1 MLWRPQKA
9 FVGPQGE
16 SLDES
21 FLLRAAAQHAIAD
34 KRIADIKGYA
44 ASYDKMDDLFLAR
57 GLTQRMFAIKGDTQ
71 TLKKEYFPRLAAAIG
86 NKRAANFYQVDNRL
100 TLMINLQLAS
110 AIPLM
115 P

>member
-1 MLWRPQKA
+1 
-9 FVGPQGE
+9 
-16 SLDES
+16 
-21 FLLRAAAQHAIAD
+21 
-34 KRIADIKGYA
+34 
-44 ASYDKMDDLFLAR
+44 
-57 GLTQRMFAIKGDTQ
+57 
-71 TLKKEYFPRLAAAIG
+71 LKKEYFPRLAAAIG